1 MRILIITY
9 ICIIHYPIIF
19 LKSVSQ
25 SFRNCSEIQNEFVRQ
40 SLDEHMYFLY
50 NKTDVILIRNEV
62 NHMARGAGKNN
73 WALFLLLLA
82 GIVIGSFIAQ
92 ATAGV
97 SALSWLSYG
106 QRFGL
111 THPFKLDLGILV
123 LTFGL
128 SVKIT
133 LGSILGII
141 IAIIIYHFI

>member
-1 MRILIITY
+1 
-9 ICIIHYPIIF
+9 
-19 LKSVSQ
+19 
-25 SFRNCSEIQNEFVRQ
+25 
-40 SLDEHMYFLY
+40 MYFLY
-50 NKTDVILIRNEV
+50 NKADVILIRNEV

-92 ATAGV
+92 ATVGI

-106 QRFGL
+106 QKFGL
-111 THPFKLDLGILV
+111 THPFRLDLGILV

-133 LGSILGII
+133 LGSILGIV